1 MGPCPRVTLHRLP
14 QRPFDQGAF
23 PAAGGAGF
31 YPVEL
36 SPQNFFRTVLAL
48 GRRRLGHADLAR
60 AQLPREGRAQGTIP
74 ESVSSPTTLLP
85 LPATPTKGHVGSPGR
100 WGPRNLECVDPSRRL
115 PVRPVS
121 PTRPATAA
129 HLARLAA
136 SAQRHPYPVSPSN
149 RRYNRHPRVT
159 PQNSTVQLKDW
170 EEATRVVPL
179 SPKRP
184 SASLR
189 NSWEASPPSHNFL
202 RPGRLQPTCERELR
216 NCAPPTSFLFGWV
229 RHPTPQPPFAVWLE
243 LAGPGRL
250 GGLAYLAWCSRSP
263 APRSH
268 EGAPSPNPESP
279 KIPLSTS
286 EEGRRRR
293 AALPRKPSL

>member
-129 HLARLAA
+129 HSARL
-136 SAQRHPYPVSPSN
+136 SGFCP
-149 RRYNRHPRVT
+149 
-159 PQNSTVQLKDW
+159 
-170 EEATRVVPL
+170 E
-179 SPKRP
+179 
-184 SASLR
+184 ASLSR
-189 NSWEASPPSHNFL
+189 LS
-202 RPGRLQPTCERELR
+202 LQPALQS
-216 NCAPPTSFLFGWV
+216 APESD
-229 RHPTPQPPFAVWLE
+229 TPKQYSTTQ
-243 LAGPGRL
+243 GL
-250 GGLAYLAWCSRSP
+250 GGS
-263 APRSH
+263 
-268 EGAPSPNPESP
+268 N
-279 KIPLSTS
+279 
-286 EEGRRRR
+286 
-293 AALPRKPSL
+293 